1 MPFDNTNLSFAE
13 IGLTPVKSGERDI
26 QNFTLFHLIVVS
38 TGSFLFGIM
47 ITIGLYLCY
56 KTCRSF
62 RKFDLEKERKKS
74 ETWNNGKRK
83 CGSLSSQISLDFLT
97 INNKVYDASTL
108 QLSKQDK
115 FVASKNT
122 YNSIK
127 RKESL
132 NIDYNHD
139 V

>member
-1 MPFDNTNLSFAE
+1 
-13 IGLTPVKSGERDI
+13 
-26 QNFTLFHLIVVS
+26 
-38 TGSFLFGIM
+38 M